1 MACPNLEIRLPD
13 NTDIKALKL
22 LASQFKAN
30 SSRPV
35 FRGYVGAL
43 DGLTVFIKAPS
54 ATETENAFA
63 FYSGHNKHDSLNVQA
78 MSNFHQRSLCY

>member
-13 NTDIKALKL
+13 TTNIKALKL

-30 SSRPV
+30 ASRPV
-35 FRGYVGAL
+35 FRGYVVAV
-43 DGLTVFIKAPS
+43 DRLTVFIKAS
-54 ATETENAFA
+54 FATEAENVLA

-78 MSNFHQRSLCY
+78 MLNFHQHSLCY